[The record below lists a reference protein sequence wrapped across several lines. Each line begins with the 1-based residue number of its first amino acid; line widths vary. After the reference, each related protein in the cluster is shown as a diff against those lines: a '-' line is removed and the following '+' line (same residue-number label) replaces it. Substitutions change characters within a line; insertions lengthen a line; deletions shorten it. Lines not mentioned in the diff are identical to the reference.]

1 MENYIVRIYRRAS
14 DDSESIAG
22 VVEKPESGEN
32 FSFRSH
38 EEFINIFMP
47 LEPKTRENKRQQI
60 VEQREYRRFAL
71 KNTTLIFDDTT
82 DVGEVIDISLGGI
95 SFHSP
100 DIPEESKKPFKV
112 GILCEGAEDY
122 CTEKISCKKLMVR
135 DTEEVS
141 FEPKKRYSIVFDK
154 LTSNMKMQLEHI
166 IGNYSFCE
174 V

>member
-22 VVEKPESGEN
+22 VVERPESGEN
-32 FSFRSH
+32 ISFRSH
-38 EEFINIFMP
+38 EEFINIFIP
-47 LEPKTRENKRQQI
+47 PESTISPNNKQQTI
-60 VEQREYRRFAL
+60 EQRKYRRFSL
-71 KNTTLIFDDTT
+71 KNSTLIFDDTT

-95 SFHSP
+95 AFYCP

-122 CTEKISCKKLMVR
+122 CTEKIDCKKLMVR
-135 DTEEVS
+135 DPELIS
-141 FEPKKRYSIVFDK
+141 FEPKKRYSIVFDELSSK
-154 LTSNMKMQLEHI
+154 LKMQMEHI
-166 IGNYSFCE
+166 IQNYSFCE